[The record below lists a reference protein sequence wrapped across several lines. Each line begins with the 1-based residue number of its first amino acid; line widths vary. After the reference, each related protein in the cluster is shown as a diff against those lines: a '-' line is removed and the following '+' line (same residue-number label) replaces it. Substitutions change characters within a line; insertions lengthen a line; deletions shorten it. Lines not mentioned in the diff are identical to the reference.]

1 MISNKKKK
9 VLLLAT
15 SLIMVAGGF
24 FAIPSSQAA
33 PSSTCNLKSK
43 PSNANCDVIVYGALH
58 RVQSVDP
65 LYPVGGYTES
75 QMSYI
80 VQGKL
85 YRFDANGVPRRDLV
99 ASATISADKKTVTHV
114 LRDAKYSDGTAVTAD
129 DVVNAYQRWVDTK
142 QSASYIDQV
151 AGVVAKDAKTVV
163 WTLKAPYP
171 GFPYAL
177 AQQFLGIHPKSKTDT
192 EAKAKEYFK
201 NPVSAGP
208 MKVKTF
214 QPGTDLFVVEANPN
228 YWAKPVVRE
237 LQVRTIPDANTRLA
251 AYQAGTIDYVM
262 ELPLTASKLKW
273 DKTKYRVGG
282 EMDSGVFMLAFNMG
296 P

>member
-24 FAIPSSQAA
+24 FAIPSAQAA
-33 PSSTCNLKSK
+33 PSATCNLKSK

-75 QMSYI
+75 QMSYL

-114 LRDAKYSDGTAVTAD
+114 LRDAKYSDGTAVTAE

-151 AGVVAKDAKTVV
+151 
-163 WTLKAPYP
+163 
-171 GFPYAL
+171 
-177 AQQFLGIHPKSKTDT
+177 
-192 EAKAKEYFK
+192 
-201 NPVSAGP
+201 
-208 MKVKTF
+208 
-214 QPGTDLFVVEANPN
+214 
-228 YWAKPVVRE
+228 
-237 LQVRTIPDANTRLA
+237 
-251 AYQAGTIDYVM
+251 
-262 ELPLTASKLKW
+262 
-273 DKTKYRVGG
+273 
-282 EMDSGVFMLAFNMG
+282 
-296 P
+296 